1 MNRQTFT
8 QPPTSKET
16 AKPNEKSRSSGQSSD
31 SSSSDSSTS
40 SSNSNS
46 DCSQS
51 NKYKTSGIAELL
63 PENKNT
69 SPMIK
74 GMDVMA
80 SESAKFAFDRNKLK
94 YSSSEHV
101 EHFRQIMI
109 ARGMD
114 PLYAVLSANHSDSG
128 NSCSSSNSS
137 ESSSSS
143 SSAVG
148 TDTSNKT
155 PVATIVDGNDGDQG
169 EFVDGNDDDDK
180 GKHGNESN
188 DSKEG
193 NKDDDDDKNDKGN
206 HRNESNG
213 IKEGNEDDDDKK
225 NGDDC
230 NDATNNVVLDCAA
243 GTICKAP
250 SGANLAESP
259 HSC

>member
-1 MNRQTFT
+1 MHHPHYKKTYMSDMPYLKQRNHPSPMNRQTFT

-16 AKPNEKSRSSGQSSD
+16 AKPNEKSSSSGQSSD
-31 SSSSDSSTS
+31 SLSSDSSTS

-51 NKYKTSGIAELL
+51 NKYKTLGIAELL
-63 PENKNT
+63 PENKNS

-80 SESAKFAFDRNKLK
+80 SESAKFEFDRAKLK

-114 PLYAVLSANHSDSG
+114 PLYAALLANRSDSG

-137 ESSSSS
+137 ESSSSP

-148 TDTSNKT
+148 TDTSNKLQWQLLLMIMMVT
-155 PVATIVDGNDGDQG
+155 KVNVLM
-169 EFVDGNDDDDK
+169 VMMMM
-180 GKHGNESN
+180 
-188 DSKEG
+188 
-193 NKDDDDDKNDKGN
+193 
-206 HRNESNG
+206 
-213 IKEGNEDDDDKK
+213 IKENTEMKATTAKK
-225 NGDDC
+225 AIRMMMTTRMIKETTEMK
-230 NDATNNVVLDCAA
+230 ATAA
-243 GTICKAP
+243 KKAMRMMMTKRMAMTAMTP
-250 SGANLAESP
+250 P
-259 HSC
+259 MM